1 MNLKIERSLSKIKS
15 NEINH
20 LQRKKNV
27 NRPSHDSTK
36 KMLYT
41 MFSTFLILV
50 TFCKNVEGWIG
61 VPIPQNRPESPC
73 KLLRLEN
80 DSSPSIDTSSRRGFL
95 LDLTSCIVMGAAS
108 VVVPLPATVASAAD
122 DPFAELDDIAA
133 KIKGEYSSYPNSI
146 SPLPT
151 YKTTAKEL
159 IEDDNGGTA
168 ASKNDQPKV
177 SGGSSDLDKA
187 LQDISKQK
195 RIDPR
200 THG

>member
-36 KMLYT
+36 KMLNT

-50 TFCKNVEGWIG
+50 TFCNNVEGWIG
-61 VPIPQNRPESPC
+61 VPIPQNRPESPR
-73 KLLRLEN
+73 KLQRFLVERDIEN
-80 DSSPSIDTSSRRGFL
+80 DSSPPIDTSSRRGFL

-187 LQDISKQK
+187 L
-195 RIDPR
+195 
-200 THG
+200 